1 MNNNNID
8 KMISFL
14 AIYKYV
20 LDSKCYNIN
29 I

>member
-1 MNNNNID
+1 MNNDNID
-8 KMISFL
+8 KIISFL
-14 AIYKYV
+14 AIYKYD